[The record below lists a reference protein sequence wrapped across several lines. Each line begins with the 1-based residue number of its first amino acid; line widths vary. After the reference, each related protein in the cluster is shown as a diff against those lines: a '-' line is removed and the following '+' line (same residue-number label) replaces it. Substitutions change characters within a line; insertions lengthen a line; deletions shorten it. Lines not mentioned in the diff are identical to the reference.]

1 MNETDCLE
9 HPAELSLGGG
19 ALIRGSFSASLPVEM
34 WCIDFEF
41 RIIDGGFP
49 YIVCMVAREYRSGR
63 EIRMWRDELLTL
75 SRAPFNTGSDSTV
88 VAYYASAEMG
98 CFLQLGWP
106 MPDNLLDLFVEHK
119 LSMNGTPTT
128 PREHKKQTSTSGKTK
143 KAEGRDSLLG
153 ALAIRGLAHIDAGE
167 KEAFRDLILSKDPD
181 EVTPEERASILD
193 YCASDVIGTEALLR
207 YMVQHGGSYGPAR

>member
-1 MNETDCLE
+1 
-9 HPAELSLGGG
+9 
-19 ALIRGSFSASLPVEM
+19 
-34 WCIDFEF
+34 
-41 RIIDGGFP
+41 
-49 YIVCMVAREYRSGR
+49 MVAREYWSGR

-119 LSMNGTPTT
+119 LSMNGIPSSTS
-128 PREHKKQTSTSGKTK
+128 REPKKKTSTSGKTK
-143 KAEGRDSLLG
+143 KGEGRDSLLG

-167 KEAFRDLILSKDPD
+167 KEAFRDLILSKAPD
-181 EVTPEERASILD
+181 ELAPDERALILD
-193 YCASDVIGTEALLR
+193 YCASDVIGAEALLR
-207 YMVQHGGSYGPAR
+207 YMIQHGGSHDQAR